1 MKNIF
6 PFAIMIAI
14 AALALGTAN
23 AQDQIT
29 LGPSGGYG
37 GSPFV
42 DSVPSGAVPSEILI
56 RSGTYVD
63 TLQMVLQLPNG
74 QIEYMDRHGGNGGDA
89 DSFDLRDGEYITAIG
104 GRYGQYVDSIQFYTN
119 MRISTIYG
127 GSGGDADYYYEAP
140 PGWQIVGF
148 YGRSGDYVDAIG
160 VVLAKL

>member
-1 MKNIF
+1 MKKIF
-6 PFAIMIAI
+6 SFVIMIAI
-14 AALALGTAN
+14 AALLGTAN

-42 DSVPSGAVPSEILI
+42 DSVPSGAAATEILI
-56 RSGTYVD
+56 RSGANVD
-63 TLQMVLQLPNG
+63 ALQMVLQLPNG
-74 QIEYMDRHGGNGGDA
+74 QIEYMNRHGGDGGGA
-89 DSFDLRDGEYITAIG
+89 DTFDLRDREYITAIG

-140 PGWQIVGF
+140 AGWRIVGF

>member
-1 MKNIF
+1 MKKIF
-6 PFAIMIAI
+6 SFAIMIAL
-14 AALALGTAN
+14 AALVLGTAN

-37 GSPFV
+37 GSPFA
-42 DSVPSGAVPSEILI
+42 DIVPSGAAATEILI
-56 RSGTYVD
+56 RSGAYVD
-63 TLQMVLQLPNG
+63 ALQMVLQLPNG
-74 QIEYMDRHGGNGGDA
+74 QIEYMDRHGGDGGDA
-89 DSFDLRDGEYITAIG
+89 DTFDLRDGEYITAIG

-160 VVLAKL
+160 GVLAKL

>member
-6 PFAIMIAI
+6 PFAIMIAL
-14 AALALGTAN
+14 AAIVLGTAN
-23 AQDQIT
+23 AQDRIT

-42 DSVPSGAVPSEILI
+42 DSIPSSAVPSEILI
-56 RSGTYVD
+56 HSGSYVD
-63 TLQMVLQLPNG
+63 ALQMVLQLPNG
-74 QIEYMDRHGGNGGDA
+74 QIGYMDRHGGDGGD
-89 DSFDLRDGEYITAIG
+89 DDTFDLRDGEYITAIG

-127 GSGGDADYYYEAP
+127 GSGGEADYYYEAP

-148 YGRSGDYVDAIG
+148 YGRSGDFVDAIG